1 MGILNDNILSK
12 IHHVYRAGLSFL
24 VLTLI
29 VVGAVLLS
37 QNVFADTINNRSSN
51 HVITIYDNGTEK
63 TIISPA
69 NTVSEALKDADI
81 TLSQYDLVDP
91 GRSSEIVNGSNVVTI
106 RRARTI
112 VVHDGSRE
120 VRVITAAQ
128 TSAEIASAAGI
139 KIYAEDQTDIAPVDD
154 VLASGGAG
162 LALTIT
168 RAKVINL
175 RLYGQDMQVRTQSKT
190 VSEFLKEKNIKLGQ
204 DDGMSLGAD
213 SPITNQME
221 LQIWRNG
228 IQTITATET
237 IPYDTKIV
245 RDPSLKIGY
254 RQVQTQGQD
263 GQKTVIYQIEMRDN
277 KEVGRTKISEVVNVG
292 VVQQVEVIGTKV
304 DLPSGSHTDWMAA
317 AGIAESDYGYVE
329 YIVSHESGW
338 GVTKSN
344 YSGSGA
350 YGLCQALPGSKMS
363 SAGSDWATNP
373 ITQLKWCN
381 GYAIS
386 RYGSWSKAYDFWI
399 QRHWW

>member
-1 MGILNDNILSK
+1 M
-12 IHHVYRAGLSFL
+12 
-24 VLTLI
+24 LI
-29 VVGAVLLS
+29 VAVVVIVNR
-37 QNVFADTINNRSSN
+37 NVFADATINRNN
-51 HVITIYDNGTEK
+51 HVITIYDEEREK

-69 NTVSEALKDADI
+69 STVSEALNDADI
-81 TLSQYDLVDP
+81 TLSQYDSVDP
-91 GRSSEIVNGSNVVTI
+91 GRDSEIVNGSNVITI

-175 RLYGQDMQVRTQSKT
+175 RLYGQDMQIRTQSKT
-190 VSEFLKEKNIKLGQ
+190 VADFLEEKNIRLGK
-204 DDGMSLGAD
+204 DDGMNVAD
-213 SPITNQME
+213 TTPITNQME

-228 IQTITATET
+228 IQTITTTET
-237 IPYDTKIV
+237 IPFDTKTV
-245 RDPSLKIGY
+245 RDPTMKLGY

-263 GQKTVIYQIEMRDN
+263 GEKTVIYQVEMRDN
-277 KEVGRTKISEVVNVG
+277 QEVNRTKISEVINVG

-304 DLPSGSHTDWMAA
+304 ELPPGSHTDWMAA

-329 YIVSHESGW
+329 YIISHESGW

-350 YGLCQALPGSKMS
+350 YGLCQALPGSKMA

-381 GYAIS
+381 GYAVG
-386 RYGSWSKAYDFWI
+386 RYGSWAKAYDSWI
-399 QRHWW
+399 QKHWW